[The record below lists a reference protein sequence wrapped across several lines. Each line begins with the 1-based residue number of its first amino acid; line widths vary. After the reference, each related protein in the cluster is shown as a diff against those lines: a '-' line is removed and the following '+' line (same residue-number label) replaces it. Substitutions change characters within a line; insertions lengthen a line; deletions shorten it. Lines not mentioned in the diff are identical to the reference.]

1 MTTMME
7 HYQVPVLPDTDTDT
21 FMRAAVS
28 CTSHSVNYTTTVN
41 YTVTNA
47 LKDMTYGPLCGG
59 RPLRELQP
67 TTPLHVAYSRT
78 YWTRSDARLLP
89 SRELGLESRD
99 SPADQEGPKSG
110 YALE

>member
-1 MTTMME
+1 MYVTQCE
-7 HYQVPVLPDTDTDT
+7 LHYYS
-21 FMRAAVS
+21 RHAHVS
-28 CTSHSVNYTTTVN
+28 LSLVNTIALRCVALRTTVN